1 MRVQAALVGWCATL
15 ALAAGMGAAQAAN
28 ALCDPALPSPSD
40 DAQGYRERGDRCE
53 GRYLRNV
60 TSTTLWPVSLTEVFE
75 PFDASRDRAL
85 QISWPV
91 VDAGIK
97 DVSLRAESV
106 KRRVYYRMDT
116 HRPAADRKFSWP
128 TQVLWALEMTSADLG
143 ILASTSLPVA
153 SVQRVVYLPARVTR
167 GATAQPGAGYS
178 LALMPGIELEE
189 LLIGVTRVG
198 DDGSETVLR
207 PLMPLR
213 YGYYPAMRA
222 VSVELPK
229 DAFPARGVYRIELV
243 ARLAGSGASRSEL
256 WLYHADP

>member
-1 MRVQAALVGWCATL
+1 
-15 ALAAGMGAAQAAN
+15 MGAAQAADG
-28 ALCDPALPSPSD
+28 LCDRTLPSPPD

-60 TSTTLWPVSLTEVFE
+60 TSTTVWPVSLTEVFE
-75 PFDASRDRAL
+75 PFDASRDKAL
-85 QISWPV
+85 QVSWPA

-97 DVSLRAESV
+97 EVALRAESV

-116 HRPAADRKFSWP
+116 RRPAADRKFSWP
-128 TQVLWALEMTSADLG
+128 TQVLWALEMTSGDLG
-143 ILASTSLPVA
+143 VLASTSLPVA
-153 SVQRVVYLPARVTR
+153 SVPRVVYLPARVTR

-189 LLIGVTRVG
+189 LSTGLVRVG
-198 DDGSETVLR
+198 DDGRETVLR

-213 YGYYPAMRA
+213 YGYYPALRA
-222 VSVELPK
+222 VSIELPK
-229 DAFPARGVYRIELV
+229 NAFPARGVYRIELV

-256 WLYHADP
+256 WLYHAGP